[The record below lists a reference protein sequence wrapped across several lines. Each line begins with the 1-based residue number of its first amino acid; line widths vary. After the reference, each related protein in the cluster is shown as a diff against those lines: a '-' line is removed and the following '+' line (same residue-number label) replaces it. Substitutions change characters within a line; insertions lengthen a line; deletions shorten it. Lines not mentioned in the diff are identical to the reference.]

1 MSGSIG
7 DRIVVEAERADQT
20 GRAGVIEKVL
30 EEEPPRYEVRWD
42 DGHTSIF
49 SPSAGAAT
57 IEQKSQQIDA
67 Q

>member
-1 MSGSIG
+1 MSGRIG

-30 EEEPPRYEVRWD
+30 EGEPPRYEVRWD

-49 SPSAGAAT
+49 LPSAGAAT
-57 IEQKSQQIDA
+57 IEQKSQQVDA

>member
-1 MSGSIG
+1 MSGRIG

-20 GRAGVIEKVL
+20 GRVGVIEKVL

-42 DGHTSIF
+42 DGHTSIIL
-49 SPSAGAAT
+49 PSAGAAT
-57 IEQKSQQIDA
+57 IEQKSQQVDA